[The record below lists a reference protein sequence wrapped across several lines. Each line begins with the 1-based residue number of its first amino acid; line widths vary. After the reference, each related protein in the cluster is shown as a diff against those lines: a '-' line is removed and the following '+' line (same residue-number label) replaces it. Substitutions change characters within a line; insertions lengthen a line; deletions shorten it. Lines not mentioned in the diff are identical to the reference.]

1 MFSLI
6 TLVSPIGEKDNKS
19 EKYLIYE
26 YFHYK
31 FPFKRT
37 VKRVKRVKIQDKQIL
52 QEAEEAIRTCFKR
65 ISFIKIKD
73 IISEFQ
79 QDKVQADLWVKLEA
93 PENYPDISVEVKTRG
108 EPRFIRDAVN
118 QQLRYLE
125 YVPNAYGIIIAPYI
139 SERSAEICREAGIGY
154 IDLSGNCFIEFEQVH
169 IAKESKPNTR
179 LEKKVLKS
187 LYYPKAERVLRVLL
201 NSPGKTWKME
211 TLSKEADVSLGMS
224 SKVKKRLE
232 AMEWLESSGSGFRL
246 LNWEELLK
254 EWSENY
260 RYSKNTNLD
269 FYSLKNETYIEKQLS
284 EYCNDNNIKYA
295 FTLFS
300 GASKVAPYTRYK
312 RVNVYLQENI
322 EAIKELLSLKKVS
335 SGPNVTISIPY
346 DSGVFYNSKEYKG
359 ISVVSN
365 IQLYL
370 DLINFKERGEEAA
383 EFLFDKIIKTLWS
396 QNQISELKK

>member
-1 MFSLI
+1 M
-6 TLVSPIGEKDNKS
+6 
-19 EKYLIYE
+19 
-26 YFHYK
+26 
-31 FPFKRT
+31 
-37 VKRVKRVKIQDKQIL
+37 KIKDKQIL
-52 QEAEEAIRTCFKR
+52 QEAEESIRTCFKS

-79 QDKVQADLWVKLEA
+79 QDKIQADLWVKLEA
-93 PENYPDISVEVKTRG
+93 PENYPDLSVEVKTRG
-108 EPRFIRDAVN
+108 EPRFIREAVN

-125 YVPNAYGIIIAPYI
+125 YIPNAYGIIIAPYI
-139 SERSAEICREAGIGY
+139 SERSAAICREAGIGY
-154 IDLSGNCFIEFEQVH
+154 IDLSGNCFIEFGQVH
-169 IAKESKPNTR
+169 IAKENKSNTR

-187 LYYPKAERVLRVLL
+187 LYYPRAERVLRVLL
-201 NSPGKTWKME
+201 NNPDKIWKME

-224 SKVKKRLE
+224 SKVKQRIE

-246 LNWEELLK
+246 LKWEELLN

-269 FYSLKNETYIEKQLS
+269 FYSLKTETYIEKQLS

-312 RVNVYLQENI
+312 RINFYLEKNI
-322 EAIKELLSLKKVS
+322 EAIKELLSLKSVS
-335 SGPNVTISIPY
+335 SGQNVTVSIPY
-346 DSGVFYNSKEYKG
+346 DSGVFYNSKEFKG
-359 ISVVSN
+359 LSVVSN
-365 IQLYL
+365 IQLFL

-383 EFLFDKIIKTLWS
+383 KFLLNKRIKPLWS
-396 QNQISELKK
+396 HNQISEPKK